1 MARRIAFCLAA
12 AFVATVAT
20 AYQYKPSNWTYIE
33 FSEETDIGRVHVTAA
48 VDTRVDPEKLSKLE
62 IRVNRRRM
70 KVPRELLGVAI
81 DPHLDKM
88 WIPQL
93 DGGLCF
99 SGATGD
105 AVECP
110 PDTTAALSVPFGRWY
125 AETESQDSCA
135 RSQLVVS
142 FSATEIQSVVSFPC
156 IDGVAEN
163 PIELYKV
170 NGT

>member
-1 MARRIAFCLAA
+1 MTFGLAA

-20 AYQYKPSNWTYIE
+20 AYQYKPSNWTYVE
-33 FSEETDIGRVHVTAA
+33 FSEKTDIGTVHVTAA
-48 VDTRVDPEKLSKLE
+48 VDPRAAPEKLSKLE
-62 IRVNRRRM
+62 IRVNRRSMR
-70 KVPRELLGVAI
+70 VPRELLGLAI

-99 SGATGD
+99 SGTTGD
-105 AVECP
+105 AEECP

-135 RSQLVVS
+135 QSQLVVS
-142 FSATEIQSVVSFPC
+142 FSAKEIQSVVSFPC
-156 IDGVAEN
+156 IDGVAKS